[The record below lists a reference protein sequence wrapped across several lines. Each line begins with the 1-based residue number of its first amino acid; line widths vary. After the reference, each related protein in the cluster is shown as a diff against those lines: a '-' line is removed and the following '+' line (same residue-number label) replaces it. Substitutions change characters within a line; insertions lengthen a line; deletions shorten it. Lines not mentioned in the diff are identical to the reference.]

1 MRPQLIGFSL
11 AALMCAAAGAHAQDA
26 AYPSRPVTLVVPTAA
41 GSSTDTIARF
51 FADHLARRLSQ
62 PFVVEPT
69 PGGGGTVGVTR
80 VLSRPADGYTVLVG
94 TSATNAANFSLF
106 KTLPYTP
113 ADFAPVACLYL
124 LPPVVAVGAHVPAKT
139 VAELVA
145 LAKASPG
152 KLTYGYGSSSNKIG
166 AELFKARAGVDI
178 LGVPYK
184 GAQQVIGDILG
195 GRIDMNVESATT
207 VVPHAEKGTMR
218 ILAVLSEKRLA
229 SMPDVPTIAEAGL
242 ANAVMTPWVGVFVK
256 AGTPQPIV
264 DKLNAAYGAV
274 LATPEYA
281 QLEGRAKSQS
291 FMCSPAELGAFAQK
305 EVVRWADLAKIANIE
320 RE

>member
-1 MRPQLIGFSL
+1 MRHHPLRFVL
-11 AALMCAAAGAHAQDA
+11 AALLLAAPATQAQDA
-26 AYPSRPVTLVVPTAA
+26 AYPSRAVTLVVPTAA
-41 GSSTDTIARF
+41 GSSTDTFARF
-51 FADHLARRLSQ
+51 FADQLARRLNQ

-69 PGGGGTVGVTR
+69 PGAGGTLGVNR
-80 VLSRPADGYTVLVG
+80 VLSRPADGYTVLMG
-94 TSATNAANFSLF
+94 TSATNAANFSLY

-113 ADFAPVACLYL
+113 ADFAPVACVYL
-124 LPPVVAVGAHVPAKT
+124 LPPVVAVGSHVPAKT

-184 GAQQVIGDILG
+184 GAPQVISDILG

-207 VVPHAEKGTMR
+207 VVPHAEKGAMR

-229 SMPDVPTIAEAGL
+229 SMPDVPTIEEAGL
-242 ANAVMTPWVGVFVK
+242 ANAVMTPWVGIFVK
-256 AGTPQPIV
+256 AGTPKPII
-264 DKLNAAYGAV
+264 DKLNAALGAS
-274 LATPEYA
+274 LASPDYA
-281 QLEGRAKSQS
+281 QLESRAKSQA
-291 FMCSPAELGAFAQK
+291 FFCSPAELGAFAQK
-305 EVVRWADLAKIANIE
+305 EVQRWAELAKMANIE